1 MKLAAL
7 LFSSALL
14 TLALQAP
21 TAMAAGFDC
30 AKARTILENAIC
42 DTPSLSAKD
51 DQLNALYTPLKTQK
65 IFRELE
71 TTWLKEVRNVCTTPA
86 CLEVAYDAQI
96 RRLTPLPPPTPTA
109 PGLLA
114 PLPKG
119 ALYEKVEDA
128 PWQRFPLGTFVDMTE
143 ESMAQLID
151 VTVKDGVLHAYV
163 YVSGAPDGEYYVQD
177 SHYMRATTGTLLEY
191 VDNRPG
197 WHVIARNVR
206 FAGWSRSGLNDQG
219 ERYAGVQNG
228 AFYYRQRGEGELQ
241 DSYVYLIGSKQ
252 PPQPTTQGYFA
263 HSNTERFAKA
273 RVLET
278 LNIENN
284 GLRLGYQ
291 GIKDGPSYETVMD
304 RDAGGWSLVNP
315 TWSQVRPVLYFDN
328 SGGFACIWRVD
339 LLTKVLSKVVPEHE
353 AVSARPV
360 EINGREALVYV
371 QEGQLMF
378 AIAPDQ

>member
-1 MKLAAL
+1 MKPAAL
-7 LFSSALL
+7 LFSCALL
-14 TLALQAP
+14 TLALQTP
-21 TAMAAGFDC
+21 TAVAAGFDC
-30 AKARTILENAIC
+30 TKARTILENAIC

-51 DQLNALYTPLKTQK
+51 DQLNALYNPLKTHK
-65 IFRELE
+65 VFRELE
-71 TTWLKEVRNVCTTPA
+71 TRWLKDVRNVCTTPA
-86 CLEVAYDAQI
+86 CLETAYDVQI
-96 RRLTPLPPPTPTA
+96 RRLTPLPPPTPMA
-109 PGLLA
+109 PDILA

-119 ALYEKVEDA
+119 AVYDKVEDA
-128 PWQRFPLGTFVDMTE
+128 PWQRFALGTFAGMNE
-143 ESMAQLID
+143 ESVAQLID

-163 YVSGAPDGEYYVQD
+163 YVSTAPDGDYYVLDRHHLQD
-177 SHYMRATTGTLLEY
+177 TSGTLLEY

-228 AFYYRQRGEGELQ
+228 AFYYRQRGEGQLQ
-241 DSYVYLIGSKQ
+241 DSFVYLIGSQ
-252 PPQPTTQGYFA
+252 QAPQPTTQAFFA
-263 HSNTERFAKA
+263 YSNTVRFAKA

-278 LNIENN
+278 LNLENN
-284 GLRLGYQ
+284 GLRLAYEGKTDP
-291 GIKDGPSYETVMD
+291 GYETVMEA
-304 RDAGGWSLVNP
+304 DAGGWSLVNP
-315 TWSQVRPVLYFDN
+315 TWSEQRPVLYFDN

-371 QEGQLMF
+371 EQDKLMF